1 MRTAL
6 EINAIF
12 EKSMS
17 KNGGVWGSPTDFF
30 FLFQFHLRQFSD
42 LWRLFCRKNDQI
54 TEVLLQFLNSLCSA
68 ALKKAGP
75 IVDKLDHKF
84 WKILKILDFFFK
96 FQGLPEFGVQLVYY
110 GIRFF

>member
-6 EINAIF
+6 EINASF

-17 KNGGVWGSPTDFF
+17 KNVGVWGSPENFF

-42 LWRLFCRKNDQI
+42 FWRLFCGKNDQI

-75 IVDKLDHKF
+75 IVDKLDPKF
-84 WKILKILDFFFK
+84 
-96 FQGLPEFGVQLVYY
+96 
-110 GIRFF
+110 R